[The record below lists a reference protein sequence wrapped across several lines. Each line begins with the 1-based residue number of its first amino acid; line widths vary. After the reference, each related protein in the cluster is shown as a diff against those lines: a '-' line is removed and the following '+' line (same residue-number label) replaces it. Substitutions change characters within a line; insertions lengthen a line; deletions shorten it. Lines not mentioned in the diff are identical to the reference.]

1 MHCIVGVL
9 HTEEQDPDDF
19 FSRFLYNNTDMFEEV
34 ESLSR
39 QELVDLAIEEGYLQ
53 NDEYSDDE
61 LNNFVDDFG
70 YEKDPTSEQERW
82 VKYENP
88 VGMCDWYEIGGR
100 WENALV
106 DYQGNKADSM
116 QIKYIKTDKSIPELY
131 AYVKAYEYDDTFYQ
145 EKTDLLSISCE
156 ALRWE
161 VLNDEDLVLTL
172 IDMHTQESEI

>member
-1 MHCIVGVL
+1 MHCIVGL
-9 HTEEQDPDDF
+9 IHTEEQNPDDF
-19 FSRFLYNNTDMFEEV
+19 FSRFLYNNTDMFTEV
-34 ESLSR
+34 EEFTR
-39 QELVDLAIEEGYLQ
+39 EEMIHNATAAGYITGDNEEEGIQDYA
-53 NDEYSDDE
+53 NDY
-61 LNNFVDDFG
+61 G

-106 DYQGNKADSM
+106 DYQGNKSDSM
-116 QIKYIKTDKSIPELY
+116 QIKYIKTDESIPELY
-131 AYVKAYEYDDTFYQ
+131 AYVNAYGYDDTFYQ
-145 EKTDLLSISCE
+145 EKTDLLSIACE

-172 IDMHTQESEI
+172 IDMHT